1 MKKVIDVCC
10 GGRSFWFDK
19 ENPNVE
25 FCDIRN
31 EGDIQL
37 CNGQTIRV
45 APDTVCDFTDLPFE
59 DNTYYLAVFDPPHLI
74 GKKETAWMVKK
85 YGSLPSDGWQ
95 EILKKGFQ
103 ECMRVLKPNGVLIFK
118 WNEVEVPISKILHL
132 FGKQP
137 LFGHSSGK
145 RMNTHWVCFMKEAEQ
160 WMLGKSWWSLLKKRL
175 IVPCQ
180 AIRKISILICLLR
193 IYFLTA

>member
-10 GGRSFWFDK
+10 GGRSFRFDK

-45 APDTVCDFTDLPFE
+45 APDTVCDFTNLPFE

-85 YGSLPSDGWQ
+85 IWKFTSRWLARNSSKRISRMYASIEAKWRFD
-95 EILKKGFQ
+95 FQ
-103 ECMRVLKPNGVLIFK
+103 
-118 WNEVEVPISKILHL
+118 VERS
-132 FGKQP
+132 
-137 LFGHSSGK
+137 
-145 RMNTHWVCFMKEAEQ
+145 
-160 WMLGKSWWSLLKKRL
+160 
-175 IVPCQ
+175 
-180 AIRKISILICLLR
+180 
-193 IYFLTA
+193 